1 MQSSKLYRMLR
12 LGVKSLMLHKLRS
25 GLTML
30 GVVFGVGAVVAMLA
44 VGEGA
49 SRKALAE
56 IKALGSNNIMLTS
69 KQNADDQA
77 ANGNRSMVKSYGLF
91 YDDEKRIKE
100 TFAAVERTVPTKDLR
115 KNTFFGERSAELRI
129 VGTTPDW
136 FELVPREVLAGRVL
150 LKRDMLSSANVCVLT
165 ESGARKL
172 LAGSGVIGESVR
184 VGPDLYQ
191 VIGIVRNESA
201 SGGGQART
209 PDSEVDAYIPIN
221 VARERYSDL
230 MIRRASGS
238 FQAEQVQLHRILVEV
253 KNIDDVESVAAGIER
268 MMKIFHPKG
277 DYDIFV
283 PLAVLRAAR
292 AQANIWKWTLFSI
305 AAISLLV
312 GGIGIMNIM
321 LASVTER
328 TREIGIRRA
337 IGAKKK
343 QIITQFLVETVVLSA
358 VGGLIGTLVGPAIAL
373 GITFMSGIDTVV
385 PLYSIVLAVG
395 ISMAIGV
402 VFGLYPAVRAANLD
416 PIVALRHD

>member
-1 MQSSKLYRMLR
+1 MSMTKLIRMLR
-12 LGVKSLMLHKLRS
+12 LGVKSLLLHKLRS
-25 GLTML
+25 ALTML

-49 SRKALAE
+49 SRKALEE
-56 IKALGSNNIMLTS
+56 IRALGSNNIMLTS

-77 ANGNRSMVKSYGLF
+77 ASGNRSMVKTYGLL
-91 YDDEKRIKE
+91 YEDEIRIRN
-100 TFAAVERTVPTKDLR
+100 TFAGVDRTVPTKDLR
-115 KNTFFGERSAELRI
+115 KNTFYGERSVELRF

-136 FELVPREVLAGRVL
+136 FELVPREVVAGREM
-150 LKRDMLSSANVCVLT
+150 LKRDITTSANVCVLT

-172 LAGSGVIGESVR
+172 LAGSGVIGESIR
-184 VGPDLYQ
+184 VGADLYL
-191 VIGIVRNESA
+191 VIGIVKNEQA
-201 SGGGQART
+201 SGGGRT

-238 FQAEQVQLHRILVEV
+238 FQAEQVELHRILVAV
-253 KNIDDVESVAAGIER
+253 KHIDDVESVAAGIDR
-268 MMKIFHPKG
+268 MMSISHPEG
-277 DYDIFV
+277 DYELFV

-343 QIITQFLVETVVLSA
+343 QIVSQFLVETVVLSA
-358 VGGLIGTLVGPAIAL
+358 VGGLIGTVVGPAIAL
-373 GITFMSGIDTVV
+373 GITAMSGIDTIV
-385 PLYSIVLAVG
+385 PLYSIILAVG
-395 ISMAIGV
+395 ISGGIGI

>member
-1 MQSSKLYRMLR
+1 MQFAKLWRMLR
-12 LGVKSLMLHKLRS
+12 LGVKSLLLHKLRS
-25 GLTML
+25 ALTML

-49 SRKALAE
+49 SRKALDE

-69 KQNADDQA
+69 RQNADSQA
-77 ANGNRSMVKSYGLF
+77 GSTTRSRVNVYGLF
-91 YDDEKRIKE
+91 YDDEKRILE
-100 TFAAVERTVPTKDLR
+100 TFASVERTVPTKDIR
-115 KNTFFGERSAELRI
+115 KSAYYGERTGELRI

-136 FELVPREVLAGRVL
+136 FALVPRDVVAGRVL
-150 LKRDMLSSANVCVLT
+150 YQSDIDSAANVCVLT
-165 ESGARKL
+165 VTGARKL
-172 LAGSGVIGESVR
+172 LAATSVIGEPLQI
-184 VGPDLYQ
+184 GPDVYS
-191 VIGIVRNESA
+191 VIGIVQNEA
-201 SGGGQART
+201 AGSGNRT

-221 VARERYSDL
+221 VAKERYTDL
-230 MIRRASGS
+230 NIRLASGS
-238 FQAEQVQLHRILVEV
+238 FQAEQVELHRILVAV
-253 KNIDDVESVAAGIER
+253 DDIENVEPVAAGIDR
-268 MMKIFHPKG
+268 MMKIFHPDG
-277 DYDIFV
+277 DYDLFV

-343 QIITQFLVETVVLSA
+343 QIIIQFLVETVVLSA
-358 VGGLIGTLVGPAIAL
+358 VGGLIGTGVGPAIAS
-373 GITFMSGIDTVV
+373 GITLMSGIETFV

-395 ISMAIGV
+395 ISMGIGI

>member
-1 MQSSKLYRMLR
+1 MPFNKLWRMLR
-12 LGVKSLMLHKLRS
+12 LGVKSLLLHKLRS
-25 GLTML
+25 SLTML

-49 SRKALAE
+49 SRKALRE
-56 IKALGSNNIMLTS
+56 IRALGSNNIMLTS

-77 ANGNRSMVKSYGLF
+77 ASGSRTMVKTYGLL
-91 YDDEKRIKE
+91 YDDEIRIKE
-100 TFAAVERTVPTKDLR
+100 TFAAVERTVPTKDIR
-115 KNTFFGERSAELRI
+115 KNAYFGERSVELRI

-136 FELVPREVLAGRVL
+136 FDLVPREVVVGRVML
-150 LKRDMLSSANVCVLT
+150 PRDVASSANICILT

-172 LAGSGVIGESVR
+172 LAGSSIIGESIR
-184 VGPDLYQ
+184 VGADLYQ
-191 VIGIVRNESA
+191 VIGIVKNETA
-201 SGGGQART
+201 SGGGRT
-209 PDSEVDAYIPIN
+209 PDSDVDAYIPIN
-221 VARERYSDL
+221 VAKERYSDL

-238 FQAEQVQLHRILVEV
+238 FQAEQVELHRILIAVADIE
-253 KNIDDVESVAAGIER
+253 DVEPVAAGIDR
-268 MMKIFHPKG
+268 MMKFFHPDG
-277 DYDIFV
+277 DYDLFV

-343 QIITQFLVETVVLSA
+343 QIISQFLVETVVLSA
-358 VGGLIGTLVGPAIAL
+358 TGGFIGTLVGPAIAL
-373 GITFMSGIDTVV
+373 IITFMSGIDTVV

-395 ISMAIGV
+395 ISMGIGI

-416 PIVALRHD
+416 PIDALRHD

>member
-1 MQSSKLYRMLR
+1 MQTSKLYRMLR
-12 LGVKSLMLHKLRS
+12 LGIKSLLLHKLRS

-56 IKALGSNNIMLTS
+56 IKALGSNNIILTS

-77 ANGNRSMVKSYGLF
+77 ASGSSSMVKTYGLF
-91 YDDEKRIKE
+91 YDDEKRIRD
-100 TFAAVERTVPTKDLR
+100 TFDAVELTVPTKDLR
-115 KNTFFGERSAELRI
+115 KPARFEDRTVELRI

-136 FELVPREVLAGRVL
+136 FTLVPRDIVAGRVL
-150 LKRDMLSSANVCVLT
+150 LGGDMTSATNVCVLT
-165 ESGARKL
+165 ESGVRKL
-172 LAGSGVIGESVR
+172 LAGSGVIGESIR
-184 VGPDLYQ
+184 VGPDLFQ
-191 VIGIVRNESA
+191 VIGIVKNESA
-201 SGGGQART
+201 SGGGRT
-209 PDSEVDAYIPIN
+209 PDSDVDAYIPLN
-221 VARERYSDL
+221 AARERYADL

-238 FQAEQVQLHRILVEV
+238 FQAERVQLHRILVAV
-253 KNIDDVESVAAGIER
+253 KEIDDVESVAAGIER
-268 MMKIFHPKG
+268 MMQHFHPDG
-277 DYDIFV
+277 DYDLFV

-337 IGAKKK
+337 IGAKKN
-343 QIITQFLVETVVLSA
+343 QIVAQFLVETVVLSA
-358 VGGLIGTLVGPAIAL
+358 TGGFIGTLVGPAIAQI
-373 GITFMSGIDTVV
+373 ITFMSGIDTVV
-385 PLYSIVLAVG
+385 PLYSILLAVG
-395 ISMAIGV
+395 ISMSIGI

-416 PIVALRHD
+416 PIDALRHD

>member
-1 MQSSKLYRMLR
+1 MQFNKLWRMLR
-12 LGVKSLMLHKLRS
+12 LGVKSLLLHKLRS
-25 GLTML
+25 SLTML

-49 SRKALAE
+49 SRKALDE

-69 KQNADDQA
+69 KQNADNQA
-77 ANGNRSMVKSYGLF
+77 AAGSRSMVKFYGLK
-91 YDDEKRIKE
+91 YDDEKRIRG
-100 TFAAVERTVPTKDLR
+100 TFSTVEHTVPTKDLR
-115 KNTFFGERSAELRI
+115 KNAFFGERSAELRI
-129 VGTTPDW
+129 VGTTPQW
-136 FELVPREVLAGRVL
+136 FELVVRDVVAGRVL
-150 LKRDMLSSANVCVLT
+150 LERDMFTASNVCVLT

-172 LAGSGVIGESVR
+172 LAATSVIGEPLQ
-184 VGPDLYQ
+184 VGSDVYE
-191 VIGIVRNESA
+191 VIGIVRNEPGGT
-201 SGGGQART
+201 SGART

-221 VARERYSDL
+221 VAKERYSDL

-238 FQAEQVQLHRILVEV
+238 FQAEQVELHRILVSV
-253 KNIDDVESVAAGIER
+253 KNIDDVEDTAAGLNR
-268 MMKIFHPKG
+268 MMTLFHPEG
-277 DYDIFV
+277 DYELFV

-337 IGAKKK
+337 IGAKKN

-358 VGGLIGTLVGPAIAL
+358 SGGFIGTIVGPAIAQV
-373 GITFMSGIDTVV
+373 ITFMSGIDTIV

-395 ISMAIGV
+395 ISMSIGI

-416 PIVALRHD
+416 PIDALRHD

>member
-1 MQSSKLYRMLR
+1 MPFPKLMRMLR
-12 LGVKSLMLHKLRS
+12 LGVKSLLLHKLRS
-25 GLTML
+25 ALTML

-56 IKALGSNNIMLTS
+56 IKALGSNNIILSS
-69 KQNADDQA
+69 KQNADDA
-77 ANGNRSMVKSYGLF
+77 AASGPSSMVKAYGLY
-91 YDDEKRIKE
+91 YDDEERIRN
-100 TFAAVERTVPTKDLR
+100 TFDGVELTVPTKDLR
-115 KNTFFGERSAELRI
+115 KITFFGERSVELRI

-136 FELVPREVLAGRVL
+136 FKLVPRDIIAGRVL
-150 LKRDMLSSANVCVLT
+150 SVRDTLSSDNVCVLT

-172 LAGSGVIGESVR
+172 LAGSSVIGEAIQ

-191 VIGIVRNESA
+191 VIGIVRNEQS
-201 SGGGQART
+201 SGGGRT

-221 VARERYSDL
+221 VAKERYSDQ
-230 MIRRASGS
+230 MIRRTSGS
-238 FQAEQVQLHRILVEV
+238 FQAERVELHRILISVR
-253 KNIDDVESVAAGIER
+253 NLDDVESVAAGIDR
-268 MMKIFHPKG
+268 MMSFSHPDG
-277 DYDIFV
+277 DYDLFV

-343 QIITQFLVETVVLSA
+343 QIISQFLVETVVLSA
-358 VGGLIGTLVGPAIAL
+358 VGGLIGTGVGPAIAL
-373 GITFMSGIDTVV
+373 GITAMSGIDTIV

-395 ISMAIGV
+395 ISMGIGI

>member
-12 LGVKSLMLHKLRS
+12 LGIKSLLLHKLRS

-69 KQNADDQA
+69 KQNAGDEA
-77 ANGNRSMVKSYGLF
+77 ASGSRSMVKAYGLF
-91 YDDEKRIKE
+91 YDDERRIRD
-100 TFAAVERTVPTKDLR
+100 TFDAVERTVPTKDLR
-115 KNTFFGERSAELRI
+115 KNAFFGERSIELRI
-129 VGTTPDW
+129 VGTTADW
-136 FELVPREVLAGRVL
+136 FKLVPRDIVAGRVML
-150 LKRDMLSSANVCVLT
+150 DRDLHSSANVCVLT

-172 LAGSGVIGESVR
+172 LAASNVIGESLQ
-184 VGPDLYQ
+184 VGSDLYE

-201 SGGGQART
+201 SGGGRT
-209 PDSEVDAYIPIN
+209 PDSDVDAYIPIN
-221 VARERYSDL
+221 VAKERYSDL

-238 FQAEQVQLHRILVEV
+238 FQAEQVELHRIIIAV
-253 KNIDDVESVAAGIER
+253 KNIDNVESVAAGIDR
-268 MMKIFHPKG
+268 MMQHFHPDG
-277 DYDIFV
+277 DYDLFV

-337 IGAKKK
+337 IGAKKG
-343 QIITQFLVETVVLSA
+343 QIVAQFLVETVVLSA
-358 VGGLIGTLVGPAIAL
+358 TGGFIGTIVGPAIAQI
-373 GITFMSGIDTVV
+373 ITFMSGIDTIV
-385 PLYSIVLAVG
+385 PLYSILLAVG
-395 ISMAIGV
+395 ISMSIGI
-402 VFGLYPAVRAANLD
+402 VFGLYPAVRAANLN
-416 PIVALRHD
+416 PIDALRHD

>member
-1 MQSSKLYRMLR
+1 MFR
-12 LGVKSLMLHKLRS
+12 LGVKSLLLHKLRS
-25 GLTML
+25 ALTML

-49 SRKALAE
+49 SRKALEE
-56 IKALGSNNIMLTS
+56 IRALGSNNIMITS
-69 KQNADDQA
+69 KQNADA
-77 ANGNRSMVKSYGLF
+77 AADSGPSSMVKTYGLF
-91 YDDEKRIKE
+91 YEDEQRIRN
-100 TFAAVERTVPTKDLR
+100 TFSQVDRTVPTKDLR
-115 KNTFFGERSAELRI
+115 KNTYFGEQSVELRI

-136 FELVPREVLAGRVL
+136 FDLVPRPVIAGRVL
-150 LKRDMLSSANVCVLT
+150 LPRDMDSSANVCVLT

-172 LAGSGVIGESVR
+172 LAVSSVIGESIR
-184 VGPDLYQ
+184 VGGDLYT
-191 VIGIVRNESA
+191 VIGIVQNEDA
-201 SGGGQART
+201 GSGART
-209 PDSEVDAYIPIN
+209 PDTDVDAYIPIN
-221 VARERYSDL
+221 VAKERYTDL
-230 MIRRASGS
+230 NIRRASGS
-238 FQAEQVQLHRILVEV
+238 FQAEQVELHRILVAV
-253 KNIDDVESVAAGIER
+253 DDIENVEPVAAGIDR
-268 MMKIFHPKG
+268 MMKIFHPDG
-277 DYDIFV
+277 DYDLFV

-358 VGGLIGTLVGPAIAL
+358 VGGLIGTGVGPAIAL
-373 GITFMSGIDTVV
+373 GITAMSGIDTFV
-385 PLYSIVLAVG
+385 PLYSIILAVG
-395 ISMAIGV
+395 ISMGIGI

>member
-12 LGVKSLMLHKLRS
+12 LGVKSLLLHKLRS

-77 ANGNRSMVKSYGLF
+77 ASGSRSMVKSYGLF
-91 YDDEKRIKE
+91 YDDERRIRE
-100 TFAAVERTVPTKDLR
+100 TFNAVERTVPTKDIR

-136 FELVPREVLAGRVL
+136 FELVPRDVIAGRVML
-150 LKRDMLSSANVCVLT
+150 DRDLRSSANICVLT

-172 LAGSGVIGESVR
+172 LAASRVIGESVR
-184 VGPDLYQ
+184 VGPDLYE
-191 VIGIVRNESA
+191 VIGIVRNVTA
-201 SGGGQART
+201 TGGGRT

-221 VARERYSDL
+221 VAKERYSDL

-238 FQAEQVQLHRILVEV
+238 FQAEKVELHRILVAV
-253 KNIDDVESVAAGIER
+253 KNTDHVESVAAGIER
-268 MMKIFHPKG
+268 MMTHFHPDG
-277 DYDIFV
+277 DYDVFV

-337 IGAKKK
+337 IGAKKN
-343 QIITQFLVETVVLSA
+343 QIIAQFLVETVVLSA
-358 VGGLIGTLVGPAIAL
+358 TGGFIGTLVGPAIAL
-373 GITFMSGIDTVV
+373 IITFMSGIDTVV
-385 PLYSIVLAVG
+385 PLYSILLAVG
-395 ISMAIGV
+395 ISMAIGI

>member
-1 MQSSKLYRMLR
+1 MQGSKLFRMLR

-49 SRKALAE
+49 SRKALEE

-69 KQNADDQA
+69 KQNADAQA
-77 ANGNRSMVKSYGLF
+77 ESGSSSMVKAYGLH
-91 YDDEKRIKE
+91 YDDETRIRS
-100 TFAAVERTVPTKDLR
+100 TFEAVERTVPTKDIR
-115 KNTFFGERSAELRI
+115 KTARFGERVSELRI

-136 FELVPREVLAGRVL
+136 FELVPREIIAGRVMSA
-150 LKRDMLSSANVCVLT
+150 RDMNSSANICILT

-172 LAGSGVIGESVR
+172 LAGSNIIGESIK
-184 VGPDLYQ
+184 VGPDLFE
-191 VIGIVRNESA
+191 VIGIVKNESA
-201 SGGGQART
+201 SGGGRT

-221 VARERYSDL
+221 VAQERYSDL

-238 FQAEQVQLHRILVEV
+238 FQAEQVELHRIIVAVDSL
-253 KNIDDVESVAAGIER
+253 DDVEPVAAGIDR
-268 MMKIFHPKG
+268 MMKHFHPEG
-277 DYDIFV
+277 DYELFV
-283 PLAVLRAAR
+283 PLAVLNAAR

-337 IGAKKK
+337 IGAKKN
-343 QIITQFLVETVVLSA
+343 QIVAQFLVETVVLSA
-358 VGGLIGTLVGPAIAL
+358 VGGFIGTIVGPAIAL
-373 GITFMSGIDTVV
+373 IITFMSGIDTVV

-395 ISMAIGV
+395 ISMGIGI

>member
-1 MQSSKLYRMLR
+1 MQPNKLWRMLR
-12 LGVKSLMLHKLRS
+12 LGIKSLLLHKLRS
-25 GLTML
+25 ALTML

-49 SRKALAE
+49 SRKALEE

-69 KQNADDQA
+69 KQNADDVSTT
-77 ANGNRSMVKSYGLF
+77 RSMIKTYGLF
-91 YDDEKRIKE
+91 YEDVDRIRE
-100 TFAAVERTVPTKDLR
+100 TFNAVERIVPTKDIR
-115 KNTFFGERSAELRI
+115 KMTYYGERSVELRI

-136 FELVPREVLAGRVL
+136 FRLVPRPIVAGRVL
-150 LKRDMLSSANVCVLT
+150 RDTDMLTSANVCVLT

-172 LAGSGVIGESVR
+172 LAASSVVNEHIR
-184 VGPDLYQ
+184 VGSDLYE
-191 VIGIVRNESA
+191 VIGIVRNEQA
-201 SGGGQART
+201 SGGGRT
-209 PDSEVDAYIPIN
+209 PDSEIDAYIPIN

-230 MIRRASGS
+230 MIRRTSGS
-238 FQAEQVQLHRILVEV
+238 FQAEQVELHRILVAVRDIEQ
-253 KNIDDVESVAAGIER
+253 VEPVAAGIDR
-268 MMKIFHPKG
+268 MMKIFHPDG
-277 DYDIFV
+277 DYELFV

-358 VGGLIGTLVGPAIAL
+358 AGGLIGTIVGPAIAT
-373 GITFMSGIDTVV
+373 GITVMSGIDTIV
-385 PLYSIVLAVG
+385 PLYSILLAVG
-395 ISMAIGV
+395 ISMGIGI

>member
-1 MQSSKLYRMLR
+1 MQGSKLFRMLR

-49 SRKALAE
+49 SRKALEE

-77 ANGNRSMVKSYGLF
+77 ASGSRSMVKSYGLH
-91 YDDEKRIKE
+91 YDDETRIRS
-100 TFAAVERTVPTKDLR
+100 TFDAVERTVPTKDIR
-115 KNTFFGERSAELRI
+115 KNARFGERTSELRI

-136 FELVPREVLAGRVL
+136 FELVPREVIAGRVMSA
-150 LKRDMLSSANVCVLT
+150 RDLNASANICILT

-172 LAGSGVIGESVR
+172 LAGSNIIGESIK
-184 VGPDLYQ
+184 VGPDLFE
-191 VIGIVRNESA
+191 VIGIVKNESA
-201 SGGGQART
+201 SGGGRT

-221 VARERYSDL
+221 VAQERYSDL

-238 FQAEQVQLHRILVEV
+238 FQAEQVQLHRIIVAV
-253 KNIDDVESVAAGIER
+253 DSIDDVEPVAAGIDR
-268 MMKIFHPKG
+268 MMQHFHPEG
-277 DYDIFV
+277 DYELFV
-283 PLAVLRAAR
+283 PLAVLNAAR

-337 IGAKKK
+337 IGAKKN
-343 QIITQFLVETVVLSA
+343 QIVAQFLVETVVLSA
-358 VGGLIGTLVGPAIAL
+358 VGGFIGTIVGPAIAL
-373 GITFMSGIDTVV
+373 IITFMSGIDTVV

-395 ISMAIGV
+395 ISMGIGI

>member
-1 MQSSKLYRMLR
+1 MPFPKLVRMLR
-12 LGVKSLMLHKLRS
+12 LGVKSLLLHKLRS
-25 GLTML
+25 ALTML

-56 IKALGSNNIMLTS
+56 IRALGSNNIMLTS

-77 ANGNRSMVKSYGLF
+77 ASGSRSMVKTYGLL
-91 YDDEKRIKE
+91 YNDEERIRN
-100 TFAAVERTVPTKDLR
+100 TFDAVERTVPTKDLR
-115 KNTFFGERSAELRI
+115 KNTFFGERSVELRI

-136 FELVPREVLAGRVL
+136 FDLVPRDVVAGRVL
-150 LKRDMLSSANVCVLT
+150 LERDMTTSANVCVLT

-172 LAGSGVIGESVR
+172 LASSSVIGESVR
-184 VGPDLYQ
+184 VGADLYE
-191 VIGIVRNESA
+191 VIGIVMNETA
-201 SGGGQART
+201 SGGGRT
-209 PDSEVDAYIPIN
+209 PDTEIDAYIPIN
-221 VARERYSDL
+221 VAKERYSDL

-238 FQAEQVQLHRILVEV
+238 FQAEQVELHRILVAV
-253 KNIDDVESVAAGIER
+253 KDIDNVESVAAGIDR
-268 MMKIFHPKG
+268 MMKHFHPEG
-277 DYDIFV
+277 DYDLFV

-343 QIITQFLVETVVLSA
+343 QIIAQFLVETVVLSA
-358 VGGLIGTLVGPAIAL
+358 SGGLIGTIVGPAIAF
-373 GITFMSGIDTVV
+373 GITLMSGIDTVV

-395 ISMAIGV
+395 ISMVIGI
-402 VFGLYPAVRAANLD
+402 VFGLYPAVRAANLN
-416 PIVALRHD
+416 PIDALRHD

>member
-1 MQSSKLYRMLR
+1 MPFNKLWRMLR
-12 LGVKSLMLHKLRS
+12 LGVKSLLLHKLRS
-25 GLTML
+25 ALTML

-56 IKALGSNNIMLTS
+56 IKALGSNNIMLSS
-69 KQNADDQA
+69 KQNADDA
-77 ANGNRSMVKSYGLF
+77 AASGSRSMVKSYGLF
-91 YDDEKRIKE
+91 YEDENRIRD
-100 TFAAVERTVPTKDLR
+100 TFSEVTHTVPTKDLR
-115 KNTFFGERSAELRI
+115 KNTFFGEQSVELRI

-136 FELVPREVLAGRVL
+136 FELVPRDTIAGRVL
-150 LKRDMLSSANVCVLT
+150 LQRDIDSAANVCVLT

-172 LAGSGVIGESVR
+172 LAGSSVIGESVR
-184 VGPDLYQ
+184 VDGDLYT
-191 VIGIVRNESA
+191 VIGIVKNESA
-201 SGGGQART
+201 GSGART
-209 PDSEVDAYIPIN
+209 PDSEVDAYVPLN
-221 VARERYSDL
+221 VARERYTDL
-230 MIRRASGS
+230 NIRRASGS
-238 FQAEQVQLHRILVEV
+238 FQAEQVELHRILVAV
-253 KNIDDVESVAAGIER
+253 DNIENVESVAEGIHR
-268 MMKIFHPKG
+268 MMDIFHPDG
-277 DYDIFV
+277 DYELFV

-343 QIITQFLVETVVLSA
+343 QIVSQFLVETIVLSA
-358 VGGLIGTLVGPAIAL
+358 VGGLIGTIVGPAIAL
-373 GITFMSGIDTVV
+373 GITAMSGIDTVI
-385 PLYSIVLAVG
+385 PLYSIILAVG
-395 ISMAIGV
+395 ISGGIGV

>member
-1 MQSSKLYRMLR
+1 MQSSKLFRMLK
-12 LGVKSLMLHKLRS
+12 LGVKSLLLHKLRS

-49 SRKALAE
+49 SRKALEE
-56 IKALGSNNIMLTS
+56 IKALGSNNIMITS
-69 KQNADDQA
+69 KQNADHQA
-77 ANGNRSMVKSYGLF
+77 ESGRRSMVKAYGLH
-91 YDDEKRIKE
+91 YEDETRIRD
-100 TFAAVERTVPTKDLR
+100 TFEEVDRTVPTKDIR
-115 KNTFFGERSAELRI
+115 KNARFGERLSELRI

-136 FELVPREVLAGRVL
+136 FELVPREVIAGRVMSA
-150 LKRDMLSSANVCVLT
+150 RDLHSSANVCILT

-172 LAGSGVIGESVR
+172 LAGSNIIGESIK
-184 VGPDLYQ
+184 VGPDLFE
-191 VIGIVRNESA
+191 VIGLVKNESA
-201 SGGGQART
+201 SGGGRT

-238 FQAEQVQLHRILVEV
+238 FQAEQVELHRIIVSV
-253 KNIDDVESVAAGIER
+253 KSIDDVETIAAGIER
-268 MMKIFHPKG
+268 MMQHFHPDG
-277 DYDIFV
+277 DYELFV
-283 PLAVLRAAR
+283 PLAVLNAAR

-337 IGAKKK
+337 IGAKKN
-343 QIITQFLVETVVLSA
+343 QIIAQFLVETVVLSA
-358 VGGLIGTLVGPAIAL
+358 AGGFIGTIVGPAIAL
-373 GITFMSGIDTVV
+373 VITFMSGIDTVV
-385 PLYSIVLAVG
+385 PLYSILLAVG
-395 ISMAIGV
+395 ISMGIGI

>member
-1 MQSSKLYRMLR
+1 MPFPKFWRMLR
-12 LGVKSLMLHKLRS
+12 LGVKSLLLHKLRS
-25 GLTML
+25 ALTMM

-56 IKALGSNNIMLTS
+56 IRALGSNNIMLTS
-69 KQNADDQA
+69 KQNAGDEA
-77 ANGNRSMVKSYGLF
+77 ASGSRSMVKTYGLL
-91 YDDEKRIKE
+91 YDDEGRIRN
-100 TFAAVERTVPTKDLR
+100 TFDAVERTVPTKDLR
-115 KNTFFGERSAELRI
+115 KNTFFGERSVELRI

-136 FELVPREVLAGRVL
+136 FDLVPRDVVAGRVL
-150 LKRDMLSSANVCVLT
+150 LERDMLTSANVCVLT

-172 LAGSGVIGESVR
+172 LAASSVIGESVR
-184 VGPDLYQ
+184 VGADLYE
-191 VIGIVRNESA
+191 VIGIVMNESA
-201 SGGGQART
+201 SGGGRT
-209 PDSEVDAYIPIN
+209 PDTEVDAYIPIN
-221 VARERYSDL
+221 VAKERYSDL

-238 FQAEQVQLHRILVEV
+238 FQAEQVELHRILVAV
-253 KNIDDVESVAAGIER
+253 RDIKDVESVAAGIER
-268 MMKIFHPKG
+268 MMKFSHPDG
-277 DYDIFV
+277 DYDLFV

-343 QIITQFLVETVVLSA
+343 QIISQFLVETVVLSA
-358 VGGLIGTLVGPAIAL
+358 AGGFIGTLVGPAIAF
-373 GITFMSGIDTVV
+373 GITLMSGIDTVV

-395 ISMAIGV
+395 ISMGIGI

-416 PIVALRHD
+416 PIDALRHD

>member
-1 MQSSKLYRMLR
+1 MRTNKLTRMLR
-12 LGVKSLMLHKLRS
+12 LGVKSLLLHKLRS

-77 ANGNRSMVKSYGLF
+77 ASGSRSMVKSYGLF
-91 YDDEKRIKE
+91 YDDERRIKE
-100 TFAAVERTVPTKDLR
+100 TFAAVERTVPTKDIR

-136 FELVPREVLAGRVL
+136 FALVPRDVVAGRVL
-150 LKRDMLSSANVCVLT
+150 LKRDMLSAANVCVLT

-172 LAGSGVIGESVR
+172 LAGSGIIGESVR

-201 SGGGQART
+201 SGGGQGRT

-238 FQAEQVQLHRILVEV
+238 FQAEQVELHRILVAV
-253 KNIDDVESVAAGIER
+253 RNIDDVESVAAGIDR
-268 MMKIFHPKG
+268 MMTLFHPDG
-277 DYDIFV
+277 DYDLFV

-358 VGGLIGTLVGPAIAL
+358 TGGLIGTLVGPAIAQI
-373 GITFMSGIDTVV
+373 ITFMSGIDTVV
-385 PLYSIVLAVG
+385 PLYSILLAVG
-395 ISMAIGV
+395 ISMAIGI